1 MAKANVL
8 LRGAPYIFAETLYKA
23 SNGTT
28 SAVSSGVG
36 DVRAFRYHGSN
47 ETGKCQ
53 VRLPHL
59 R

>member
-8 LRGAPYIFAETLYKA
+8 IRSASYIFAETLYKA
-23 SNGTT
+23 NSLTT
-28 SAVSSGVG
+28 SVACSGVG

-47 ETGKCQ
+47 ETGKNL
-53 VRLPHL
+53 VKLPHL